1 MKISSSRILGAF
13 ALAASLV
20 STAALAQVEI
30 QWWHAMS
37 GALGDRVGDL
47 ARKFNADQKEF
58 KVVPVFKG
66 SYDETMAAGIAAF
79 RAKNP
84 PHILQVYEVGTAT
97 MMAAKGAIKPVYEVM
112 AQSGLRW
119 DPNQYVAAVASFY
132 TDNHGKLLSLPFNSS
147 TPVFFYN
154 KDVFKKAGIASAPT
168 TWSEVQAAAQK
179 AKDSGAACGFTT
191 GWQSW
196 VMLENMSAWHNQEFA
211 TRSNGFE
218 GLDAK
223 LSFNTLML
231 VRHIS
236 RLSSWAKGELFT
248 YAGRRNEPEAKF
260 FNGECAMLTSSS
272 AAYANI
278 KKNAKFEF
286 GVAKLPYYEEE
297 TGAPFNTIIGGAS
310 LWVMAGKKPA
320 EYKGVAKFFEFLS
333 SPVIAAEWHQE
344 TGYLPITDAAYLA
357 TQKGGFYE
365 RNPGTDISVLQM
377 KSKKPTKFSKGVRLG
392 NFVQIR
398 AIIDEELETVWAGK
412 KAPKEALD
420 EAVKRGNEQL
430 RRFEQANKG
439 TAGKA
444 AK

>member
-1 MKISSSRILGAF
+1 MKTTWRRGA
-13 ALAASLV
+13 
-20 STAALAQVEI
+20 AALAMLAGLISSGAHAQVEV

-37 GALGDRVGDL
+37 GALGDRVGEL
-47 ARKFNADQKEF
+47 AKRFNAEQKEF

-66 SYDETMAAGIAAF
+66 SYDETLAAGIAAF

-112 AQSGLRW
+112 AQANKNW
-119 DPNQYVAAVASFY
+119 NPNDYVAAVASYY
-132 TDNHGKLLSLPFNSS
+132 TDKSGKMLSLPFNSS

-154 KDVFKKAGIASAPT
+154 KDVFKKAGVATPPK
-168 TWSEVQAAAQK
+168 TWREVQEAAQK
-179 AKDSGAACGFTT
+179 SKAAGAACGFTT

-196 VMLENMSAWHNQEFA
+196 VMLETMSAWHNQEFA

-236 RLSSWAKGELFT
+236 LLSSWAKGELFT

-286 GVAKLPYYEEE
+286 GVAKLPYYDEE

-310 LWVMAGKKPA
+310 LWVMAGKQPA
-320 EYKGVAKFFEFLS
+320 EYKGVARFFEFLS

-344 TGYLPITDAAYLA
+344 TGYLPITNAAYLA
-357 TQKGGFYE
+357 TQKGGFYD

-377 KSKKPTKFSKGVRLG
+377 NSKKPTSLSKGVRLG

-398 AIIDEELETVWAGK
+398 AIIDEELESVWAGK

-430 RRFEQANKG
+430 RRFETANKSS
-439 TAGKA
+439 K
-444 AK
+444 

>member
-1 MKISSSRILGAF
+1 MKTTWRRGA
-13 ALAASLV
+13 
-20 STAALAQVEI
+20 AALAMLAGLISSGAHAQVEV

-37 GALGDRVGDL
+37 GALGDRVGEL
-47 ARKFNADQKEF
+47 ARRFNAEQKEF

-66 SYDETMAAGIAAF
+66 SYDETLAAGIAAF

-112 AQSGLRW
+112 AQANKNW
-119 DPNQYVAAVASFY
+119 NPNDYVAAVASYY
-132 TDNHGKLLSLPFNSS
+132 TDKSGKMLSLPFNSS

-154 KDVFKKAGIASAPT
+154 KDVFKKAGVATPPK
-168 TWSEVQAAAQK
+168 TWREVQEAAQK
-179 AKDSGAACGFTT
+179 SKAAGAACGFTT

-196 VMLENMSAWHNQEFA
+196 VMLETMSAWHNQEFA

-236 RLSSWAKGELFT
+236 LLSSWAKGELFT

-286 GVAKLPYYEEE
+286 GVAKLPYYDEE

-310 LWVMAGKKPA
+310 LWVMAGKQPA
-320 EYKGVAKFFEFLS
+320 EYKGVARFFEFLS

-344 TGYLPITDAAYLA
+344 TGYLPITNAAYLA
-357 TQKGGFYE
+357 TQKGGFYD

-377 KSKKPTKFSKGVRLG
+377 NSKKPTSLSKGVRLG

-398 AIIDEELETVWAGK
+398 AIIDEELESVWAGK

-430 RRFEQANKG
+430 RRFETANKSS
-439 TAGKA
+439 K
-444 AK
+444 

>member
-1 MKISSSRILGAF
+1 MKTTWRRGA
-13 ALAASLV
+13 
-20 STAALAQVEI
+20 AALAMLAGLISSGAHAQVEV

-37 GALGDRVGDL
+37 GALGDRVGEL
-47 ARKFNADQKEF
+47 AKRFNAEQKEF

-66 SYDETMAAGIAAF
+66 SYDETLAAGIAAF

-112 AQSGLRW
+112 AQANKNW
-119 DPNQYVAAVASFY
+119 NPNDYVAAVASYY
-132 TDNHGKLLSLPFNSS
+132 TDKSGKMLSLPFNSS

-154 KDVFKKAGIASAPT
+154 KDVFKKAGVATPPK
-168 TWSEVQAAAQK
+168 TWREVQEAAQK
-179 AKDSGAACGFTT
+179 SKAAGAACGFTT

-196 VMLENMSAWHNQEFA
+196 VMLETMSAWHNQEFA

-236 RLSSWAKGELFT
+236 LLSSWAKGELFT

-286 GVAKLPYYEEE
+286 GVAKLPYYDEE

-310 LWVMAGKKPA
+310 LWVMAGKQPA
-320 EYKGVAKFFEFLS
+320 EYKGVARFFEFLS

-344 TGYLPITDAAYLA
+344 TGYLPITNAAYLA
-357 TQKGGFYE
+357 TQKGGFYD

-377 KSKKPTKFSKGVRLG
+377 NSKKPTSLSKGVRLG

-398 AIIDEELETVWAGK
+398 AIIDEELESVWAGK

-430 RRFEQANKG
+430 RRFESANKSS
-439 TAGKA
+439 K
-444 AK
+444 

>member
-1 MKISSSRILGAF
+1 MKTTWRRGA
-13 ALAASLV
+13 
-20 STAALAQVEI
+20 AALAMLAGLISSGAHAQVEV

-37 GALGDRVGDL
+37 GALGDRVGEL
-47 ARKFNADQKEF
+47 ARRFNAEQKEF

-66 SYDETMAAGIAAF
+66 SYDETLAAGIAAF

-112 AQSGLRW
+112 AQANKNW
-119 DPNQYVAAVASFY
+119 NPNDYVAAVASYY
-132 TDNHGKLLSLPFNSS
+132 TDKSGKMLSLPFNSS

-154 KDVFKKAGIASAPT
+154 KDVFKKAGVATPPK
-168 TWSEVQAAAQK
+168 TWREVQEAAQK
-179 AKDSGAACGFTT
+179 SKAAGAACGFTT

-196 VMLENMSAWHNQEFA
+196 VMLETMSAWHNQEFA

-236 RLSSWAKGELFT
+236 LLSSWAKGELFT

-286 GVAKLPYYEEE
+286 GVAKLPYYDEE

-310 LWVMAGKKPA
+310 LWVMAGKQPA
-320 EYKGVAKFFEFLS
+320 EYKGVARFFEFLS

-344 TGYLPITDAAYLA
+344 TGYLPITNAAYLA
-357 TQKGGFYE
+357 TQKGGFYD

-377 KSKKPTKFSKGVRLG
+377 NSKKPTSLSKGVRLG

-398 AIIDEELETVWAGK
+398 AIIDEELESVWAGK

-430 RRFEQANKG
+430 RRFESANKSS
-439 TAGKA
+439 K
-444 AK
+444 